1 MRVRRGTWRR
11 LRALLAALIAML
23 IVLLPI
29 YWMVVT
35 SLLPQA
41 RVLVPNPPL
50 FPPLGALTLRAYADV
65 IHGRPVLLWLLNTV
79 LVTFGAVLISMVVSV
94 LAGYSLSRY
103 RTRAQQS
110 AGLVLLFTKLLPPI
124 LLMVPFFV
132 MFSTFG
138 LIDSLWALMLADA
151 SVGVP
156 FATWMIKGFFDGIP
170 RELEQAAMID
180 GCSELGALWRVVLP
194 LARPGI
200 AACTV
205 YTGIVTWAD
214 FVFARTL
221 VTRPEHWLVT
231 VGLTSFIGEHQVGW
245 TMFMAAGSLSLLPV
259 LVLFLLLEPFL
270 VSGMTQGAVNA

>member
-1 MRVRRGTWRR
+1 MRMRNLR
-11 LRALLAALIAML
+11 LLLAALLAMAM
-23 IVLLPI
+23 VLLPI
-29 YWMVVT
+29 YWMVIT

-41 RVLVPNPPL
+41 AILVPQPPL
-50 FPPLGALTLRAYADV
+50 FPPLRLLNLHAYVAV
-65 IHGRPVLLWLLNTV
+65 IQGRPVLRWLFNTTA
-79 LVTFGAVLISMVVSV
+79 VTLGAVAISMVVSV

-103 RTRAQQS
+103 HTRAQQ
-110 AGLVLLFTKLLPPI
+110 ATGVVLLCSKLLPPI
-124 LLMVPFFV
+124 LLMVPFFI
-132 MFSTFG
+132 MFSSFG

-156 FATWMIKGFFDGIP
+156 FATWMVKGFFDGIP

-180 GCSELGALWRVVLP
+180 GCTELGALWRVILP

-200 AACTV
+200 AACAV

-221 VTRPEHWLVT
+221 VTRPEHWMVT
-231 VGLTSFIGEHQVGW
+231 VGLTSFIGEHEVDW

-259 LVLFLLLEPFL
+259 LLLFLLLEPLL
-270 VSGMTQGAVNA
+270 VSGMTQGAVTG